1 MRKLR
6 TQILLLKHIVF
17 LQLFDR
23 ESCTYTYLL
32 ADINTKDAVIIDPV
46 FELAERDAQF
56 IQQQGLKLVYCC
68 KNILLSVFLI
78 P

>member
-1 MRKLR
+1 M
-6 TQILLLKHIVF
+6 F

-46 FELAERDAQF
+46 LELAERDAQF
-56 IQQQGLKLVYCC
+56 IQQQGLKLVYCS